1 MLMEYPVELTEDENG
16 AVIAEFPDVPE
27 ARTIGADKENALVW
41 ARDALTL
48 ALSHYME
55 ERRDIPVPSAP
66 ERDQPVIALPP
77 LEATKIAIYQAMR
90 EQHVTQAR
98 LAEMLNCDAR
108 QVRRLLDLH
117 HASRMDQLDAALQAL
132 GLRMVVDVRQAA

>member
-1 MLMEYPVELTEDENG
+1 MLMEYPVDLTEDKNST
-16 AVIAEFPDVPE
+16 VIAEFPDVPE
-27 ARTIGADKENALVW
+27 AMTIGADTENVLAW

-48 ALSHYME
+48 
-55 ERRDIPVPSAP
+55 
-66 ERDQPVIALPP
+66 ALPP

-90 EQHVTQAR
+90 KQHVTQAR
-98 LAEMLNCDAR
+98 LAEMLHCDAR

-132 GLRMVVDVRQAA
+132 GLRMIVDVRQAA

>member
-1 MLMEYPVELTEDENG
+1 MLMEYPVDLTEDKNST
-16 AVIAEFPDVPE
+16 VIAEFPDVPE
-27 ARTIGADKENALVW
+27 AMTIGDDTENVLAW

-55 ERRDIPVPSAP
+55 ERRNIPVPSTP

-90 EQHVTQAR
+90 KQHVTQAR
-98 LAEMLNCDAR
+98 LAEMLHCDAR

-132 GLRMVVDVRQAA
+132 GLRMIVDVRQAA